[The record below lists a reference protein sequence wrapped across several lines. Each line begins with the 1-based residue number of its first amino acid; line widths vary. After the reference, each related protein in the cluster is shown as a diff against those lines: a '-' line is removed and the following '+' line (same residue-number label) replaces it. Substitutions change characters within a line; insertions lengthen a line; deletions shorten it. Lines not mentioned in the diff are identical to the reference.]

1 MIVLHCPN
9 NLDPYAIEKW
19 SLFLQCKEE
28 GLCKEA
34 LLIPTDGVDFQ
45 FTLYIHFPTDG
56 VDFQFT
62 LYIHFCYNSVV
73 VEQLYPKSWGYLFF
87 IAFIYKRNKNL

>member
-34 LLIPTDGVDFQ
+34 SLI
-45 FTLYIHFPTDG
+45 PTDG

-87 IAFIYKRNKNL
+87 IAFIYKRNKNLYDVNFHFILLYM

>member
-1 MIVLHCPN
+1 MTGSYMIGLHCPN

-45 FTLYIHFPTDG
+45 FTLYIHFLLQFSCARTALSKKLG
-56 VDFQFT
+56 VFVF
-62 LYIHFCYNSVV
+62 YSI
-73 VEQLYPKSWGYLFF
+73 YLQ
-87 IAFIYKRNKNL
+87 KK